1 MMELTN
7 KNIEEYINRFLDS
20 ETTNAEE
27 QAIYRFFRTGK
38 VPAHLKEYAPMF
50 AWYEGGMQGEPKP
63 QTVEDTKQE
72 KKKTFSLR
80 IPVTAW
86 SAGIAAMVVV
96 TLGLG
101 LLVFSGQNAAKNH
114 KWSCYEGSYIEVD
127 GKRITDVK
135 KIMPCIIETLEHA
148 DKVEQLA
155 QQRIDEIH
163 RSEQEIKEK
172 EDLVN
177 N

>member
-1 MMELTN
+1 MVW
-7 KNIEEYINRFLDS
+7 KKS
-20 ETTNAEE
+20 
-27 QAIYRFFRTGK
+27 Q
-38 VPAHLKEYAPMF
+38 MF
-50 AWYEGGMQGEPKP
+50 SSDLS
-63 QTVEDTKQE
+63 TSRNLIFSNFCHVLRE
-72 KKKTFSLR
+72 KRKTFSLR

-101 LLVFSGQNAAKNH
+101 LLVFSGQNLAKNH
-114 KWSCYEGSYIEVD
+114 KWSCYDGSYIEVN

-135 KIMPCIIETLEHA
+135 KIMPCIIETLEYA
-148 DKVEQLA
+148 NEVEQLA
-155 QQRIDEIH
+155 RQRIDEIH

>member
-1 MMELTN
+1 M
-7 KNIEEYINRFLDS
+7 
-20 ETTNAEE
+20 
-27 QAIYRFFRTGK
+27 
-38 VPAHLKEYAPMF
+38 
-50 AWYEGGMQGEPKP
+50 
-63 QTVEDTKQE
+63 EDTKQE

>member
-7 KNIEEYINRFLDS
+7 KNIEEYINRFLDG

-27 QAIYRFFRTGK
+27 QAIYRFFCTGN

-63 QTVEDTKQE
+63 QAMEDTK
-72 KKKTFSLR
+72 
-80 IPVTAW
+80 
-86 SAGIAAMVVV
+86 AMVVV

-101 LLVFSGQNAAKNH
+101 LLVFSGQNLAKNH
-114 KWSCYEGSYIEVD
+114 KWSCYDGSYIEVN

-135 KIMPCIIETLEHA
+135 KIMPCIIETLEYA
-148 DKVEQLA
+148 NEVEQLA
-155 QQRIDEIH
+155 RQRIDEIH

>member
-7 KNIEEYINRFLDS
+7 KNIEEYINRFLDG

-27 QAIYRFFRTGK
+27 QAIYRFFCTGN

-63 QTVEDTKQE
+63 QAMEDTKVE
-72 KKKTFSLR
+72 KRK
-80 IPVTAW
+80 
-86 SAGIAAMVVV
+86 VV

-101 LLVFSGQNAAKNH
+101 LLVFSGQNLAKNH
-114 KWSCYEGSYIEVD
+114 KWSCYDGSYIEVN

-135 KIMPCIIETLEHA
+135 KIMPCIIETLEYA
-148 DKVEQLA
+148 NEVEQLA
-155 QQRIDEIH
+155 RQRIDEIH

>member
-1 MMELTN
+1 
-7 KNIEEYINRFLDS
+7 
-20 ETTNAEE
+20 
-27 QAIYRFFRTGK
+27 
-38 VPAHLKEYAPMF
+38 
-50 AWYEGGMQGEPKP
+50 MQGEPKP